1 MRDLVGMALFDG
13 RSIRKELEG
22 VMRISKI
29 WAVSCSMLAMLAT
42 APAMAQDAETDAAA
56 ADTQPAD
63 DSEIIV
69 TATLRSERLQDVPIA
84 VTAFNGDS
92 LERSGVKNLRD
103 LGSVAASFS
112 LASSNTESGGS
123 TARIRG
129 IGTLGNNTGLEG
141 AVGIF
146 LDGVYLT
153 RPGVALGDLLD
164 VEQVEVLRGPQGTLF
179 GRNTSAGAIQ
189 IKTRKPDLNDAEGF
203 ANFTYGNYD
212 LFNVQGGVSVPIVAG
227 QLAARVSGAWRD
239 RDGWFR
245 NGAGGE
251 SNDRNRYIVRG
262 QLLWEPSADLSLRLI
277 GDYASY
283 DEKCCD
289 SIIIKE
295 SSYVARGFFAAAGLP
310 RDGGVPFSGPESV
323 KALRNTNDREYRD
336 SMKQWGVSGQI
347 DWTLGDAQV
356 TSITAYRHSVAKPRN
371 ETDIVPLHVFS
382 GSIGTSD
389 ASPFVQENRYKIDSF
404 SQELRIAGS
413 ALDDRFDY
421 LAGAYYVHE
430 KFDDI
435 VSYTLGTDHQAY
447 ISVPLISLG
456 LPGPNPARDI
466 FAGGVSS
473 AGNYAVNNYRQSG
486 RNWSVFTNNTFHF
499 SDRFAFNFGVR
510 YSNDRKHGVYDQLA
524 ASSPACAAVI
534 ARQGSLPANL
544 AALAPIARALT
555 CFPFTTAVGVSPTGP
570 TEFDTVYKNDQLVYT
585 AKLLGELG
593 DNVNTYLSYSRGYK
607 AGGINLDSTAAAGGA
622 DPRFRPEKVDAYEAG
637 IKTTLLDRKL
647 TANLALFYQK
657 FTDFQLLE
665 FSGIQYFTYNV
676 PKSITSGFEIELTA
690 RPSREFTVNAAVT
703 YADARFPKNC
713 APATAATQVKTLCGY
728 SLPNAPKWAVVAGFD
743 YAKDIGSDLSIGF
756 NASARME
763 SDRRTNSQAI
773 MAVAAGTGTVA
784 VQSISAGLNYIPVP
798 YDVQDGNVKVNLRA
812 GIGRQDDRWRLE
824 FWGTNIFNVITYA
837 INTGTPLRGV
847 ATLPGPNNAGGI
859 GASRVVFPQEPR
871 MYGVTLRTKF

>member
-1 MRDLVGMALFDG
+1 
-13 RSIRKELEG
+13 
-22 VMRISKI
+22 MRISRMWI
-29 WAVSCSMLAMLAT
+29 ASCSALAASMSV
-42 APAMAQDAETDAAA
+42 PAFAQEPP
-56 ADTQPAD
+56 PAD
-63 DSEIIV
+63 ATEVDNSGDIIV
-69 TATLRSERLQDVPIA
+69 TATLRSENLQNVPIA

-92 LERSGVKNLRD
+92 LDRAGVKNLKD

-112 LASSNTESGGS
+112 LSSTNTESGGS

-189 IKTRKPDLNDAEGF
+189 IKTRKPDLNDFDGF
-203 ANFTYGNYD
+203 ANFTYGNYN
-212 LFNVQGGVSVPIVAG
+212 LFNAQAGVSVPIVSG
-227 QLAARVSGAWRD
+227 QLAARVSGAWRK

-251 SNDRNRYIVRG
+251 SYNRDRHLIRG
-262 QLLWEPSADLSLRLI
+262 QLLWEPSADLNVRLI

-289 SIIIKE
+289 AIVIKE
-295 SSYVARGFFAAAGLP
+295 SSYVADGFYAAAGLP
-310 RDGGVPFSGPESV
+310 RDGGVPVSGPGSV
-323 KALRNTNDREYRD
+323 KALRNTNDREFRD
-336 SMKQWGVSGQI
+336 AMKQWGVSGQI

-356 TSITAYRHSVAKPRN
+356 TSITAYRHSVAKPRS
-371 ETDIVPLHVFS
+371 ETDIVPLRVFS
-382 GSIGTSD
+382 ASIGTSA
-389 ASPFVQENRYKIDSF
+389 ASPFAQENRFKIDSF

-413 ALDDRFDY
+413 AFDDRFDY

-447 ISVPLISLG
+447 ISAPLISLG

-499 SDRFAFNFGVR
+499 SDRFAFNFGLR
-510 YSNDRKHGVYDQLA
+510 YSNDRKHGSFDQLA

-534 ARQGSLPANL
+534 ARQASLPANL

-555 CFPFTTAVGVSPTGP
+555 CFPFTTQVGLSPTGP
-570 TEFDTVYKNDQLVYT
+570 AAFDTVYKDNQLVYT
-585 AKLLGELG
+585 AKLIGELA
-593 DNVNTYLSYSRGYK
+593 DDVNAYLSYSRGYK
-607 AGGINLDSTAAAGGA
+607 AGGINLDSTAAAAGA
-622 DPRFRPEKVDAYEAG
+622 DPRFRPEKVEAYEAG
-637 IKTTLLDRKL
+637 IKAVLLDRKL
-647 TANLALFYQK
+647 TANFALFYQK
-657 FTDFQLLE
+657 YTDFQLLE

-676 PKSITSGFEIELTA
+676 PKSLTSGFELELTA
-690 RPSREFTVNAAVT
+690 RPSRAFAVNAAVT
-703 YADARFPKNC
+703 YADARFPEDC
-713 APATAATQVKTLCGY
+713 GGASSPTQIKTLCGY
-728 SLPNAPKWAVVAGFD
+728 DLPYAPKWVVVGGFD
-743 YAKDIGSDLSIGF
+743 YSKDIGSDLKVGL

-763 SDRRTNSQAI
+763 SDRRTSSQAI
-773 MAVAAGTGTVA
+773 MAVAAGTGTIGA
-784 VQSISAGLNYIPVP
+784 ARNYIPVP
-798 YDVQDGNVKVNLRA
+798 YDIQDGNVKVNLRA
-812 GIGRQDDRWRLE
+812 GIGRQDGLWRIE
-824 FWGTNIFNVITYA
+824 FWGDNIFNVITYS
-837 INTGTPLRGV
+837 INTGTPLRGIGS
-847 ATLPGPNNAGGI
+847 LPGPNNAGGI
-859 GASRVVFPQEPR
+859 GASRVVYPQEPR
-871 MYGVTLRTKF
+871 TYGVTIRTRF